1 MLLLNRSHSLLY
13 WQGTIEAKFDLFLA
27 RVRLGAL
34 FPFRLGPI
42 REFDP
47 GLLTP
52 EEVRADR
59 DVSLVGELMAGLAHG
74 WETSHHSCSQ
84 NELRTPSEIL
94 MPGLL

>member
-13 WQGTIEAKFDLFLA
+13 WQGTTEAKFDLFLA

-74 WETSHHSCSQ
+74 WETSHHSLQ
-84 NELRTPSEIL
+84 SE
-94 MPGLL
+94 